1 MCMQLKRPCTHRHY
15 KNVLQ
20 KRSSLLQHSQERRER
35 EEEFSVREG
44 VLMDMKWNVWLDS
57 NGKIHTI
64 SVIVSKRA
72 HVHLHESALFFS
84 FLFLLSVRRF
94 TDGEF
99 QDSFK

>member
-72 HVHLHESALFFS
+72 HVHLHESALFFFFAFS
-84 FLFLLSVRRF
+84 EEIYRWRVSRLF
-94 TDGEF
+94 
-99 QDSFK
+99 